1 VTESPRIEAL
11 EFRDVDEVAA
21 AIRAAGG
28 RLSTARRLVLEAL
41 FDARA
46 PLSVEAITSRLADSG
61 HALEA
66 ASVYRNLESLETLGA
81 VKHFHLGHG
90 PGLYSLVGGGEREF
104 LVCER
109 CNRVVSVDPGELDPI
124 RNQVRKRFGYEARF
138 THFPI
143 TGLCPDCATAE
154 RDS

>member
-46 PLSVEAITSRLADSG
+46 PLSAEAITARLADAG

-66 ASVYRNLESLETLGA
+66 ASIYRNLESLEALGA
-81 VKHFHLGHG
+81 IKHFHLGHG

-109 CNRVVSVDPGELDPI
+109 CNRVVSLDSGELEPI

-154 RDS
+154 RDT